1 MKRFLLLYLLIMIAL
16 FSSSPNLT
24 VGDPTSWIER
34 PVYASKVDM
43 VIFFNSDSEFY
54 EPYSLFTDRTVPNR
68 KIGHIIVYA
77 CLALL
82 FFANFQHFRLPFRF
96 LFAWVLTTLVGFCD
110 EINQYF
116 IVGRDGRIMDV
127 ALNSVAALVILI
139 TLALLI
145 IKKRRQLS
153 PKSDLKL

>member
-1 MKRFLLLYLLIMIAL
+1 MKKLLLLYLLTMIAL

-34 PVYASKVDM
+34 PAYASKVDM
-43 VIFFNSDSEFY
+43 SFLFNSDSEFY
-54 EPYSLFTDRTVPNR
+54 APYSLFTDRTVPSR

-82 FFANFQHFRLPFRF
+82 FFVNFQRFRLPYRF
-96 LFAWVLTTLVGFCD
+96 LSAWVITTFVGLID

-116 IVGRDGRIMDV
+116 IVGRDGRLMDV
-127 ALNSVAALVILI
+127 ALNSFAALVILI
-139 TLALLI
+139 TLTLFI
-145 IKKRRQLS
+145 IKNSRQLS